1 MNKFYKSGRKIVFLT
16 WATFL
21 LSNYGYSQVVAN
33 YSSAKFKNW
42 IAFTGEVGQY
52 VEFPNNAYWKP
63 EPDLTLECWIRL
75 NEPVPTVFQ
84 HIFGNCWTNTGSGL
98 EDNWGFGFALVNNRL
113 GFHVIIK
120 ANPTN
125 QFEVSSASDTL
136 SACKWYHLAG
146 VKQGQQS
153 RVYING
159 KLAASRTLPP
169 GVIRTFEGDAH
180 LGTNYT
186 SGFDNWFNGNIDE
199 FRLWNVART
208 QAQIQATMND
218 TLIGNEPN
226 LRAYYKFN
234 ETGSGNGKVVK
245 NSCQISGSAMNGE
258 IVSTDLVSPKLTHTE
273 TLPYPL
279 PPVVPAQPTFC
290 KPGGNFLLSVT
301 SPPGQNSSRFYWF
314 QSNEDT
320 TRIPNTIRSQYLTP
334 FLGQTDTFFV
344 SAVNAQFCE
353 SRKVPVL
360 AKVFT
365 PPSASLSVIKTDS
378 CSGTTGTLLVTPL
391 ADASYKWYQG
401 PSPTG
406 PFLLANQNS
415 NSLPFSVSE
424 GTTFWTSVQIT
435 ASPCPSL
442 EIPAI
447 VSVLK
452 EPQTRIVPVDS
463 QACYPLL
470 NSYSFLATGEVGS
483 SFRWSATGAE
493 IQAGGQTDRVKVSWI
508 SSPALLTVV
517 QTTQQGCSD
526 TASFNPCLKSTD
538 PLFIP
543 NLITAGTDGRNDS
556 FEIKNLLQYPPCRIQ
571 IYNRWGKEVFQS
583 DAYQNNWAGEGPG
596 LYYYLFEVEKK
607 KYQGWVEVV
616 K

>member
-1 MNKFYKSGRKIVFLT
+1 MRCLLLLLF
-16 WATFL
+16 FL
-21 LSNYGYSQVVAN
+21 LCLDSWGQIPSFERDPKKFRNFLRTGQLGSYAFVPHSPEFNLQDNFTIELIVRFDNPISSQNGVIMIN
-33 YSSAKFKNW
+33 TMGPNG
-42 IAFTGEVGQY
+42 GE
-52 VEFPNNAYWKP
+52 
-63 EPDLTLECWIRL
+63 D
-75 NEPVPTVFQ
+75 
-84 HIFGNCWTNTGSGL
+84 
-98 EDNWGFGFALVNNRL
+98 WGFGFINNPSSGC
-113 GFHVIIK
+113 GFHVCNSSPSQVM
-120 ANPTN
+120 AN
-125 QFEVSSASDTL
+125 QSDTL
-136 SACKWYHLAG
+136 SGCKWYHLAG
-146 VKQGQQS
+146 VKKGTS
-153 RVYING
+153 IKFYLNG
-159 KLAASRTLPP
+159 VLKATNTFSGP
-169 GVIRTFEGDAH
+169 IRTATGPMQFGYH
-180 LGTNYT
+180 RSPYT
-186 SGFDNWFNGNIDE
+186 HWNNGNMDE
-199 FRLWNVART
+199 FRLWNFAKT
-208 QAQIQATMND
+208 ELQIQTQMND
-218 TLIGNEPN
+218 TLLGNEAG

-234 ETGSGNGKVVK
+234 ESGEGGDITIRNSSLFTGSSLDGKT
-245 NSCQISGSAMNGE
+245 ISSGIGF
-258 IVSTDLVSPKLTHTE
+258 PKLTNTE

-583 DAYQNNWAGEGPG
+583 DAYQNNWVGEGPG